1 MSKTACSDWFVL
13 TPASRGAI
21 TAVALSLAG
30 CATQAPV
37 DQIKYFSQAFTAVN
51 TVGQPLLDDLALAE
65 GAQGKQIAVRRA
77 KGRSSLGP
85 AECQQGMVPWQDASD
100 GKSGIVNGF
109 CVADAGYYAD
119 LGDPPATAM
128 LRGGLSVVER
138 YADVLSS
145 LAEGRNVEQAL
156 GQIDALGQE
165 VDGLLSLASVG
176 AVAIAPILGALKPL
190 LESAAKQANAAE
202 ARRLI
207 LEGAPKV
214 TALIGALRQ
223 STPAVF
229 ATLIEAPAARV
240 IRPNAGGTIAAEV
253 ARVDAYRVT
262 VSQYVVLL
270 DRLQKAWDSTVAAA
284 QSPTVGPGRL
294 AALVTASAEL
304 RADADAVRRSFALL
318 RTGTAPTR

>member
-1 MSKTACSDWFVL
+1 MA
-13 TPASRGAI
+13 AI
-21 TAVALSLAG
+21 AWVLAG

-65 GAQGKQIAVRRA
+65 SVQGKQIAVRRA
-77 KGRSSLGP
+77 RGSSDLGP
-85 AECQQGMVPWQDASD
+85 AACQQGMVPWQDASD

-109 CVADAGYYAD
+109 CVADAGYYAK
-119 LGDPPATAM
+119 LGDPPVTAM
-128 LRGGLSVVER
+128 LRGGLGVVER

-145 LAEGRNVEQAL
+145 LAEGRNVAQAL
-156 GQIDALGQE
+156 GQIDALGRE
-165 VDGLLSLASVG
+165 VDGLLSLTNVG
-176 AVAIAPILGALKPL
+176 AVAIAPILGTLKPL
-190 LESAAKQANAAE
+190 LDGAAKQANMAE

-229 ATLIEAPAARV
+229 ATLIEAPAAR
-240 IRPNAGGTIAAEV
+240 IIQPGAGDAIAAEV

-284 QSPTVGPGRL
+284 QSPNGGAGSL
-294 AALVTASAEL
+294 AALVNASAEL
-304 RADADAVRRSFALL
+304 RADADAARRGFALL
-318 RTGTAPTR
+318 RSGLAPTR

>member
-1 MSKTACSDWFVL
+1 MSRTGCIERTL
-13 TPASRGAI
+13 PAGGGRSVIAM
-21 TAVALSLAG
+21 ALLLAG

-65 GAQGKQIAVRRA
+65 RVQGQRIAVRRA
-77 KGRSSLGP
+77 KGSSTQGP
-85 AECQQGMVPWQDASD
+85 AECQQGQVPWQAALD

-109 CVADAGYYAD
+109 CVADAGYYAG
-119 LGDPPATAM
+119 LGDPPSTAL

-145 LAEGRNVEQAL
+145 LAEGRNLEQAL

-176 AVAIAPILGALKPL
+176 AVAIAPVLGALKPL
-190 LESAAKQANAAE
+190 LERAAKQANAAE

-214 TALIGALRQ
+214 TTLIGALRR

-229 ATLIEAPAARV
+229 NTLIEAPAARL
-240 IRPNAGGTIAAEV
+240 IQPDAGGAVAAEV
-253 ARVDAYRVT
+253 ARVDAYRVA

-270 DRLQKAWDSTVAAA
+270 DRLQKAWDGTVAAA
-284 QSPTVGPGRL
+284 LAPTTGRSRL
-294 AALVTASAEL
+294 AELVAASAEL
-304 RADADAVRRSFALL
+304 RADADAVRRSLALL
-318 RTGTAPTR
+318 RAGPTPAR